1 MSGQYLAFFVL
12 ALIALGGGVF
22 MLNLN
27 KVVHMVVALVFT
39 FVSIAGIYVLLSAEF
54 VAAVQVLI
62 YSGAITIIMLFG
74 IMLTRHQ
81 DDGQSTGSPLRKA
94 LALLGTVAFGAVM
107 YIGIRTL
114 DFGSEAVGLH
124 DKNTEQIGI
133 ALYSK
138 YVIPFELA
146 SVLLLVALIG
156 AVILA
161 KKMIRRRENECA
173 VIRLSRICAF
183 IVLHRIVRSVN
194 ETQYSHCAYLY
205 RTHVKC
211 RKRQLSCI

>member
-1 MSGQYLAFFVL
+1 MSGQYIAFFVL
-12 ALIALGGGVF
+12 ALIALGGGIF

-39 FVSIAGIYVLLSAEF
+39 FVSLAGIYVLLSAEF

-114 DFGSEAVGLH
+114 DFGTEAVGLH

-133 ALYSK
+133 AMYSK
-138 YVIPFELA
+138 YVIPFELT
-146 SVLLLVALIG
+146 SVLLLVALVG

-161 KKMIRRRENECA
+161 KKMIRRRENERT
-173 VIRLSRICAF
+173 VIRLSRICASV
-183 IVLHRIVRSVN
+183 ILHRVVWGAN
-194 ETQYSHCAYLY
+194 KTQYSNRAHL
-205 RTHVKC
+205 H
-211 RKRQLSCI
+211 